1 MNVYPKQN
9 ELVTPRG
16 ATEKPG
22 KESRCKK
29 YATRTGERLIPNES
43 HSRLASANKN
53 RKCRR
58 TSPRLRV
65 SLGRLY
71 LTVNAIQVPQ
81 KAAQEGLSLKLK
93 EKGEETEKL
102 TESKHLTRKNKSAEY
117 VYIFYIIFNQPK
129 AVKDQLGM
137 AEVIID

>member
-22 KESRCKK
+22 KESRRKK

-53 RKCRR
+53 QKCRR

-102 TESKHLTRKNKSAEY
+102 TESKTPDAQKQKRGICI
-117 VYIFYIIFNQPK
+117 YILYNF
-129 AVKDQLGM
+129 
-137 AEVIID
+137 